1 MEIAPKAD
9 ETLKSVEE
17 QNEAAM
23 FVFISDLWLDRPEVM
38 TRLKRL
44 LLGKVSHKKSI
55 IYSYTGFEFGII
67 KIIKLEWCIKIL

>member
-44 LLGKVSHKKSI
+44 LLGKVSHKKVNNMKFSEI
-55 IYSYTGFEFGII
+55 VDRRNINCETDI
-67 KIIKLEWCIKIL
+67 C

>member
-44 LLGKVSHKKSI
+44 LLGKVSHEMTK
-55 IYSYTGFEFGII
+55 T
-67 KIIKLEWCIKIL
+67 